1 MEGFIFSLGRI
12 FNYSSDLLLILIPIV
27 AVVIIILV
35 FVMPKNPKI
44 GAGLLAGTGLVGF
57 FLLRSRLKNAF
68 SIEKRISKYHK
79 DIADFKEKQ
88 KIRTAGVMA
97 NKEVISTLE
106 KQQERFKKNEDK
118 YQTEL
123 TLIDAE
129 IKDRKVLNDKLINE
143 TDSFLDKSEKKSL
156 DRRALAQKV
165 LSQST
170 IGIIE
175 DEPDN
180 NVIATEPAAI
190 KINGYSLK
198 EV

>member
-57 FLLRSRLKNAF
+57 FLLRSRLKDAF
-68 SIEKRISKYHK
+68 AIEKRISKYHK
-79 DIADFKEKQ
+79 DIADFNEKQ
-88 KIRTAGVMA
+88 KIRTSGVMA

-143 TDSFLDKSEKKSL
+143 FQRDVWMSEKKCQL
-156 DRRALAQKV
+156 AAGTTHKLPRAFCL
-165 LSQST
+165 LFDLNEREET
-170 IGIIE
+170 TN
-175 DEPDN
+175 D
-180 NVIATEPAAI
+180 
-190 KINGYSLK
+190 
-198 EV
+198 